1 MANAMKTTSELS
13 LEFFLRTLDQTSK
26 IVSGIG
32 PDQWK
37 NATPCA
43 EWDMRALVN
52 HITGENLWIAAV
64 LGGAT
69 IASVGDSLDGDLV
82 GDDPAAMY
90 LSTVAQAKAAFSPER
105 LVAHY
110 GVSFG
115 DISGYDYAS
124 QLFMDQL
131 VHSRDV
137 LMGSRQQVVLDEGL
151 LVAAIPVA
159 QEMVAFVGQGSVFGN
174 TLNLESSPSNLE
186 ILVGTV
192 GRSLAW
198 KAPEGATFK

>member
-1 MANAMKTTSELS
+1 
-13 LEFFLRTLDQTSK
+13 
-26 IVSGIG
+26 
-32 PDQWK
+32 
-37 NATPCA
+37 
-43 EWDMRALVN
+43 MRALVN

-131 VHSRDV
+131 VHSWDV